1 MRLLHTIYFVFC
13 SLFIFSQTA
22 PNKYWVKLKDKNN
35 NNYTI
40 SNPSE
45 FLSQRAL
52 DRRTKY
58 SISIEE
64 NDLPVTQAY
73 VDSIEQIGANVI
85 LKSKWFNAVTIETT
99 SNIILQNIANLSFV
113 DYIEMFSKTTNVENK
128 IPQEKLTNDI
138 YDYGSAYNQINIH
151 NGQVLHNMGYS
162 GQGMYIAVID
172 AGFSGIDTVSEYA
185 HLFSEGRIIA
195 TKDFVDGI
203 TDVFHSHTHGSMV
216 FSTIATKN
224 EGEMV
229 GTAPEASFVLLRSED
244 GGSEYRIEEDNW
256 ISAAEFADSIGI
268 DVINSSLGYNTF
280 DNPAQD
286 YTYSN
291 MDGKTSRVSIGADIC
306 SSKGIAVVISAGNE
320 GSSSWHYITTPGD
333 AASVLTVGAVNT
345 NGNIA
350 SFSSRGPSAD
360 SRIKPD
366 VVAVGE
372 GSIIIT
378 SGGSLSSGSGT
389 SFSAPIMAGLVTCL
403 LQKYPTLTNTDLFN
417 IIKESS
423 SQYSNPDN
431 DYGYGIPNFSLASI
445 IDLEVGNSGVYLS
458 SNNPFNDII
467 EFTIISPV
475 DKNAKII
482 VSDILGRII
491 YNKDEEFLNI
501 PVNKYTI
508 NNLNDMKSGIYI
520 VSIYI
525 MNNKYNFKLIKE

>member
-1 MRLLHTIYFVFC
+1 
-13 SLFIFSQTA
+13 
-22 PNKYWVKLKDKNN
+22 
-35 NNYTI
+35 
-40 SNPSE
+40 
-45 FLSQRAL
+45 
-52 DRRTKY
+52 
-58 SISIEE
+58 
-64 NDLPVTQAY
+64 
-73 VDSIEQIGANVI
+73 
-85 LKSKWFNAVTIETT
+85 
-99 SNIILQNIANLSFV
+99 
-113 DYIEMFSKTTNVENK
+113 
-128 IPQEKLTNDI
+128 
-138 YDYGSAYNQINIH
+138 
-151 NGQVLHNMGYS
+151 
-162 GQGMYIAVID
+162 
-172 AGFSGIDTVSEYA
+172 
-185 HLFSEGRIIA
+185 
-195 TKDFVDGI
+195 
-203 TDVFHSHTHGSMV
+203 
-216 FSTIATKN
+216 
-224 EGEMV
+224 
-229 GTAPEASFVLLRSED
+229 
-244 GGSEYRIEEDNW
+244 
-256 ISAAEFADSIGI
+256 
-268 DVINSSLGYNTF
+268 LGYNTF